1 MQGGSMSR
9 LARILAKLRPPRR
22 LKFTREGR
30 YFVAIS
36 VGIGLAAINT
46 GNNLLY
52 LLLGWLLSVIIA
64 SGILS
69 EQVLRNLRIQR
80 RPPPRIFAGQ
90 PFLMEISVENT
101 KRSLASYSIE
111 VEDRI
116 ADGMLDKKCYFL
128 KVPSGRTQRTSYRHI
143 FARRGL
149 YRFTGFRVGTKFPF
163 GLFRK
168 SRDIDVGKDV
178 VVYPQVHPITVP
190 SPRAHHAGHDT
201 ARRLGR
207 RGEFFGLREYRD
219 GDDRRDIHWR
229 STARTGRPL
238 VREYE
243 DESQKRATILLD
255 NALPPEAR
263 QNSKKGQNGKN
274 GKTGRAAT
282 RGDRDAQGGGAA
294 PRASTEANDGA
305 NTDASAGANADTG
318 ADAAMERAISAAA
331 SMATAYLNRSYAVE
345 IIARGC
351 RVPFGMGPAQVTR
364 ILEAL
369 ALLEV
374 VSDEVPFSGAADPR
388 LESILFYPQAAST
401 VRGRPGDASHV
412 FAID

>member
-1 MQGGSMSR
+1 MSL

-36 VGIGLAAINT
+36 VGIGMAAINT

-64 SGILS
+64 SGVLS
-69 EQVLRNLRIQR
+69 EQVLRGLRIQR
-80 RPPPRIFAGQ
+80 RPPGRIFAGQ

-101 KRSLASYSIE
+101 KGSLSSYSIE

-116 ADGMLDKKCYFL
+116 AGGALDKKCYFL
-128 KVPSGRTQRTSYRHI
+128 KVPAGRTQRTSYRHT
-143 FARRGL
+143 FLHRGL
-149 YRFTGFRVGTKFPF
+149 CRFTGFRVGTKFPF

-168 SRDIDVGKDV
+168 SRDVDVTKDV
-178 VVYPQVHPITVP
+178 IVYPQIHPITVP
-190 SPRAHHAGHDT
+190 APRARYAGADA
-201 ARRLGR
+201 ARQIGR

-243 DESQKRATILLD
+243 DESQKRAVILLD
-255 NALPPEAR
+255 NALPARPQPRSDRRRATRPGTTDGGSSKEAR
-263 QNSKKGQNGKN
+263 AQ
-274 GKTGRAAT
+274 AAA
-282 RGDRDAQGGGAA
+282 GHDEAA
-294 PRASTEANDGA
+294 
-305 NTDASAGANADTG
+305 AG
-318 ADAAMERAISAAA
+318 MERAISAAA
-331 SMATAYLNRSYAVE
+331 SMAVAYLNKGYAVE
-345 IIARGC
+345 LVARGC
-351 RVPFGMGPAQVTR
+351 RVLSGTGPPQVTR
-364 ILEAL
+364 LLEAL

-374 VSDEVPFSGAADPR
+374 VTDDVPFSGGADAR
-388 LESILFYPQAAST
+388 LESILFYAGAAGAL
-401 VRGRPGDASHV
+401 RGRPADASHV

>member
-1 MQGGSMSR
+1 MST

-36 VGIGLAAINT
+36 VGIGMAAINT

-64 SGILS
+64 SGVLS
-69 EQVLRNLRIQR
+69 EQVLRGLRIQR
-80 RPPPRIFAGQ
+80 RPPGRIFAGQ

-128 KVPSGRTQRTSYRHI
+128 KVPAGRTQRTSYRHT
-143 FARRGL
+143 FARRGR

-168 SRDIDVGKDV
+168 SRDIDVGKEL

-190 SPRAHHAGHDT
+190 PPRAHHPGHDA
-201 ARRLGR
+201 ARQLGR

-229 STARTGRPL
+229 STARTGRAL

-243 DESQKRATILLD
+243 DESQKRAVILLD
-255 NALPPEAR
+255 NALPP
-263 QNSKKGQNGKN
+263 
-274 GKTGRAAT
+274 AAIA
-282 RGDRDAQGGGAA
+282 RGDKRQPARPTPEQPGGA
-294 PRASTEANDGA
+294 PGA
-305 NTDASAGANADTG
+305 TSDDRDPA
-318 ADAAMERAISAAA
+318 AAMERAISAAA
-331 SMATAYLNRSYAVE
+331 SMASAYLNRGYAVE
-345 IIARGC
+345 LVARGC
-351 RVPFGMGPAQVTR
+351 RVPSGAGPVQATR

-369 ALLEV
+369 ALLEIV
-374 VSDEVPFSGAADPR
+374 TDEVPFSGGSDTR
-388 LESILFYPQAAST
+388 LESILFYPGAAGPM
-401 VRGRPGDASHV
+401 RGRPAEASHV
-412 FAID
+412 LAID

>member
-1 MQGGSMSR
+1 MST

-36 VGIGLAAINT
+36 VGIGMAAINT

-64 SGILS
+64 SGVLS
-69 EQVLRNLRIQR
+69 EQVLRGLRIQR
-80 RPPPRIFAGQ
+80 RPPGRIFAGQ

-101 KRSLASYSIE
+101 KASLASYSIE

-116 ADGMLDKKCYFL
+116 AGGMLDKKCYFL
-128 KVPSGRTQRTSYRHI
+128 KVPAGRTQRTSYRHT
-143 FARRGL
+143 FTRRGL

-168 SRDIDVGKDV
+168 SRDVEVAKGL
-178 VVYPQVHPITVP
+178 VVYPQIHPITVP
-190 SPRAHHAGHDT
+190 SPRAHYAGNDT
-201 ARRLGR
+201 ARQLGR

-229 STARTGRPL
+229 STARTGRAL

-243 DESQKRATILLD
+243 DESQKRALILLD
-255 NALPPEAR
+255 NALPARVEAR
-263 QNSKKGQNGKN
+263 DKRRPGKSGAQDAAQNAKS
-274 GKTGRAAT
+274 TGAT
-282 RGDRDAQGGGAA
+282 
-294 PRASTEANDGA
+294 
-305 NTDASAGANADTG
+305 AGAVASDPSEQG
-318 ADAAMERAISAAA
+318 DPAASMERAISAAA
-331 SMATAYLNRSYAVE
+331 SMATAYLNKGYAVE
-345 IIARGC
+345 LVARGC
-351 RVPFGMGPAQVTR
+351 RVPPGTGPTQVTR
-364 ILEAL
+364 MLEAL

-374 VSDEVPFSGAADPR
+374 VTDEVPFSGGADPR
-388 LESILFYPQAAST
+388 LESILFYPGTAGAL
-401 VRGRPGDASHV
+401 RGRPADAAHV

>member
-1 MQGGSMSR
+1 MSVVT
-9 LARILAKLRPPRR
+9 RILARLRPPRR

-36 VGIGLAAINT
+36 VGIGMAAINT

-64 SGILS
+64 SGVLS
-69 EQVLRNLRIQR
+69 EQVLRGLRIQR
-80 RPPPRIFAGQ
+80 RPPGRIFAGQ
-90 PFLMEISVENT
+90 AFLMEISVENT

-116 ADGMLDKKCYFL
+116 AGGVLDKKCYFL
-128 KVPSGRTQRTSYRHI
+128 KVPAGRTQRTSYRHT
-143 FARRGL
+143 FPRRGL

-168 SRDIDVGKDV
+168 SRDLEVGKDLI
-178 VVYPQVHPITVP
+178 VYPHIHPITVP
-190 SPRAHHAGHDT
+190 PPRAHYAGNDT
-201 ARRLGR
+201 ARQLGR

-243 DESQKRATILLD
+243 DESQKRAVIVLD
-255 NALPPEAR
+255 NALPAP
-263 QNSKKGQNGKN
+263 
-274 GKTGRAAT
+274 
-282 RGDRDAQGGGAA
+282 AQ
-294 PRASTEANDGA
+294 ASDGA
-305 NTDASAGANADTG
+305 TESSENTRAT
-318 ADAAMERAISAAA
+318 AAMERAISAAA
-331 SMATAYLNRSYAVE
+331 SMTTAYLSKGYAVE
-345 IIARGC
+345 LVARGC
-351 RVPFGMGPAQVTR
+351 RVPSGAGPTQVTR
-364 ILEAL
+364 MLEAL
-369 ALLEV
+369 ALLAIV
-374 VSDEVPFSGAADPR
+374 TDDVPFSGSVDAR
-388 LESILFYPQAAST
+388 LESILFYAGTAGA
-401 VRGRPGDASHV
+401 VRGRPADASHV

>member
-1 MQGGSMSR
+1 M
-9 LARILAKLRPPRR
+9 
-22 LKFTREGR
+22 
-30 YFVAIS
+30 
-36 VGIGLAAINT
+36 
-46 GNNLLY
+46 
-52 LLLGWLLSVIIA
+52 
-64 SGILS
+64 
-69 EQVLRNLRIQR
+69 
-80 RPPPRIFAGQ
+80 
-90 PFLMEISVENT
+90 
-101 KRSLASYSIE
+101 
-111 VEDRI
+111 
-116 ADGMLDKKCYFL
+116 
-128 KVPSGRTQRTSYRHI
+128 
-143 FARRGL
+143 
-149 YRFTGFRVGTKFPF
+149 GTKFPF

-168 SRDIDVGKDV
+168 SRDIDVAKDV

-255 NALPPEAR
+255 NALPPSAR
-263 QNSKKGQNGKN
+263 PGPAGKN
-274 GKTGRAAT
+274 GRAAT
-282 RGDRDAQGGGAA
+282 HAG
-294 PRASTEANDGA
+294 P
-305 NTDASAGANADTG
+305 TDASADT
-318 ADAAMERAISAAA
+318 AMERAISAAA
-331 SMATAYLNRSYAVE
+331 SMATAYLNRGYAVE
-345 IIARGC
+345 LMARGC
-351 RVPFGMGPAQVTR
+351 RVPPATGPAQVTR

-369 ALLEV
+369 ALLEI

-388 LESILFYPQAAST
+388 LESILFYPEDAGA

>member
-1 MQGGSMSR
+1 MSPK
-9 LARILAKLRPPRR
+9 LARILAWLRPPRR

-36 VGIGLAAINT
+36 VGIGMAAINT

-64 SGILS
+64 SGVLS
-69 EQVLRNLRIQR
+69 EQVLRGLRIQR
-80 RPPPRIFAGQ
+80 RPPGRIFAGQ
-90 PFLMEISVENT
+90 PFLMEISVENA
-101 KRSLASYSIE
+101 KGSLSSYSIE

-116 ADGMLDKKCYFL
+116 AGGMLDKKCYFL
-128 KVPSGRTQRTSYRHI
+128 KVPAGRTQRTSYRHT
-143 FARRGL
+143 FGRRGL

-168 SRDIDVGKDV
+168 SRDVEVAKDLI
-178 VVYPQVHPITVP
+178 VYPQIHPITVP
-190 SPRAHHAGHDT
+190 SPRAHYAGNDT
-201 ARRLGR
+201 ARQIGR

-243 DESQKRATILLD
+243 DESQKRALILLD
-255 NALPPEAR
+255 NALPRPEPRA
-263 QNSKKGQNGKN
+263 G
-274 GKTGRAAT
+274 GRAEGRTERRNRRRPGPPGSRPGNQDTAS
-282 RGDRDAQGGGAA
+282 GNGAKPGAVSDHDAAA
-294 PRASTEANDGA
+294 
-305 NTDASAGANADTG
+305 
-318 ADAAMERAISAAA
+318 AAMERAISAAA
-331 SMATAYLNRSYAVE
+331 SMATAYLNKGYAVE
-345 IIARGC
+345 LVARGC
-351 RVPFGMGPAQVTR
+351 RVPSGTGPTQVTR
-364 ILEAL
+364 MLEAL

-374 VSDEVPFSGAADPR
+374 VTDEVPFSGAADAR
-388 LESILFYPQAAST
+388 LETILFYPGTAGA
-401 VRGRPGDASHV
+401 VRGRPTDAAHV